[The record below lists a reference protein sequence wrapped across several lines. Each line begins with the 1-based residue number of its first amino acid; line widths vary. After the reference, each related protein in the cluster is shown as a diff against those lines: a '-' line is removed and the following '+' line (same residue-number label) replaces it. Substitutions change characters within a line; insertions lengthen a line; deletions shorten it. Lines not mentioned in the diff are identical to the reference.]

1 MLLRLGENQSSDKHV
16 DVFSGYMQ
24 DAGSTPATS
33 TNNSGLG
40 DETTVSDKIENT
52 VSAIGKYSGTV
63 KK

>member
-33 TNNSGLG
+33 TNNFELG
-40 DETTVSDKIENT
+40 KATTVFDKIENT
-52 VSAIGKYSGTV
+52 VSTIWKYSGDI
-63 KK
+63 KR

>member
-1 MLLRLGENQSSDKHV
+1 M
-16 DVFSGYMQ
+16 FSGYMQ

-40 DETTVSDKIENT
+40 DGTTVSDKIENI
-52 VSAIGKYSGTV
+52 VSAIWKYSGDI

>member
-33 TNNSGLG
+33 TNNFELG
-40 DETTVSDKIENT
+40 DETTVSDKIENI
-52 VSAIGKYSGTV
+52 VSAIWKYSGDV

>member
-1 MLLRLGENQSSDKHV
+1 M
-16 DVFSGYMQ
+16 FSGYMQ

-40 DETTVSDKIENT
+40 DGTTVSDKIENI
-52 VSAIGKYSGTV
+52 VSAIWKYYGTV

>member
-40 DETTVSDKIENT
+40 DETTVSDKIENI
-52 VSAIGKYSGTV
+52 VSAIWKYSGTI